1 MIAEYTDK
9 THNPDPLSIG
19 ERGAEG
25 GVRGRLN
32 RRKAQE
38 VSL

>member
-1 MIAEYTDK
+1 MTK
-9 THNPDPLSIG
+9 PLTPQPLSIG

-25 GVRGRLN
+25 GVRGQLQS
-32 RRKAQE
+32 KKPGK